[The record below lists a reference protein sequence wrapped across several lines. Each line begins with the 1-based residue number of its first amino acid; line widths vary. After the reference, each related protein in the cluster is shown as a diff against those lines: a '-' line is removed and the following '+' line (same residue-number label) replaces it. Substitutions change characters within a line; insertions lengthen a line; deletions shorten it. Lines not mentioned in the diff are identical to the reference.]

1 MVEGRQ
7 LSTSPSHFEKEV
19 SLILS
24 SSLCDQ
30 AALSAV
36 RSGPQKEVD
45 PEVFRVFYTLWK
57 ETEAEAQD
65 VHLPAEV
72 IEQLDNNE
80 CVYKLSCSVKTS
92 YGVGKIA
99 MTQKRLFLLT
109 DGRRGFVD
117 ITKFRDIVVRP
128 VESPVSPH

>member
-1 MVEGRQ
+1 M
-7 LSTSPSHFEKEV
+7 
-19 SLILS
+19 
-24 SSLCDQ
+24 
-30 AALSAV
+30 
-36 RSGPQKEVD
+36 D

-57 ETEAEAQD
+57 EMEAEAQD

-72 IEQLDNNE
+72 IEQLHNTE

-109 DGRRGFVD
+109 DGQRGFVD
-117 ITKFRDIVVRP
+117 ITKFRDIVVC
-128 VESPVSPH
+128 VLCNHKCHCTV